1 MTSATGKRKKNR
13 AGLTLIEILIVVLLL
28 GILLGIASPRMASS
42 FSGMQL
48 STGSKDIAALAR
60 YAWQRAVLDEVD
72 YRINFDQANS
82 KYWLTYRKE
91 PLTDPEKFQHISGS
105 LGKIYNLPE
114 KVKILR
120 IIHPADSFP
129 YITFYPDGTADE
141 TRIYLK
147 NDNGKVYVISTSRIV
162 GKITVEEINAG

>member
-1 MTSATGKRKKNR
+1 MISATGRQKKNR
-13 AGLTLIEILIVVLLL
+13 VGFTLIEVLLVVLLL
-28 GILLGIASPRMASS
+28 GILLGIATPRMASS

-48 STGSKDIAALAR
+48 STGSKDMIALAR
-60 YAWQRAVLDEVD
+60 YAWQRAVLDEIC
-72 YRINFDQANS
+72 YRINFDKANG
-82 KYWLTYRKE
+82 KYWLTYQKE
-91 PLTDPEKFQHISGS
+91 LLTDPEKFQHISGS

-114 KVKILR
+114 KVKILK
-120 IIHPADSFP
+120 IIHPADDFP

-147 NDNGKVYVISTSRIV
+147 NDKGTVYVLSTSRIV